1 MRRPEAERASAAGHD
16 RGGTLLNTPTERLH
30 SAYLRLWFEVSE
42 RLRWSRG
49 ICHEAPAVT
58 LDGLDGLDVAT
69 RERVER
75 LATRFGVRFEASL
88 GRATALD
95 NYAYLDLLD
104 RAFAALC
111 IDRPRG
117 GRVQDAGSASFRYAA
132 ALQAFFAPRAL
143 VGVEV
148 EGYRLLRDGH
158 SRIDHARGYIAAL
171 PNARFVVAD
180 YARFNDTADVVTMFF
195 PFVTVR
201 PLLAWRLPLKV
212 FDPWA
217 WFARAPANLARGGL
231 LVVASH
237 GDDEADIAVRLCQ
250 RVGLTALGRF
260 RDDTP
265 LAPRTL
271 PAVVTLWRH

>member
-1 MRRPEAERASAAGHD
+1 M
-16 RGGTLLNTPTERLH
+16 NTPTERLH

-42 RLRWSRG
+42 HLRWSRG
-49 ICHEAPAVT
+49 VCHEKPAGT
-58 LDGLDGLDVAT
+58 LDGLDDAQ

-75 LATRFGVRFEASL
+75 LALRFGTRFEASL
-88 GRATALD
+88 GRVTALD

-111 IDRPRG
+111 IDRSRG

-148 EGYRLLRDGH
+148 EGYRRLRDGH
-158 SRIDHARGYIAAL
+158 SRIDHARGYVAAL
-171 PNARFVVAD
+171 PHARFVVAD
-180 YARFNDTADVVTMFF
+180 YAHFKDTADVVTMFF

-217 WFARAPANLARGGL
+217 WFARAAANLVRGGL
-231 LVVASH
+231 LVVVSH
-237 GDDEADIAVRLCQ
+237 GEDEAAIAVRLCQ

-260 RDDTP
+260 QDDAP
-265 LAPRTL
+265 LEPRPL
-271 PAVVTLWRH
+271 PAVVTLWRR